1 MTEQHKESSTAD
13 SKEKKTSQGDEI
25 GKEFLSSWKSMSM
38 EDDDAIDF
46 GFDTVSKGKKKP
58 FDFEKMDLNFNLDGE
73 FGKISSFK
81 LDMSDLDFTCPP
93 KKNSQSKDKK
103 GEVSGAKRG
112 KQDEFNFNFDFNE
125 LDSFNL
131 DSSFMQVDTTSNS
144 NPRKKVVNNEGS
156 DEECA
161 KRPKSNTDEGVRAS
175 NDSTAVKSHAP
186 EGVETFKVETK
197 VGNLGN
203 LVSKQDGSVSNISSS
218 GNLDMQERDLP
229 EKENLTESIS
239 EQVIDMPCSEAV
251 GQSDSEQHTISDQ
264 HTEVISSGTRES
276 GVSGDKQE
284 ITHRTT
290 YQCTEMFSSGT
301 REINVSGDTQEIN
314 DKATNM
320 KPDTVDLQLE
330 PSSSHHI
337 TKSDNSVGEAITLG
351 RNAQGVTNDPEPEN
365 RYTSYENINKSDA
378 LKEISCH
385 NDNKETTSVCHLA
398 PANSKCV
405 VEKMVLIKDNKLHD
419 MQSSM
424 FSTPEGNRSLKQSS
438 TVGTKGIS
446 LGNKKNTEMVLGSIT
461 QKRENLRP
469 KDTKFGSKMAAD
481 SLTDSSKLMKDAAA
495 LLGNKDDLR
504 SSSDTR
510 EGIVSDVTPC
520 SGTLAGNKQSF
531 CEEVNNSKITVLERA
546 MPNKD
551 VNMLSSQV
559 NLSCLTDKPA
569 IITNQVVSVNSQPE
583 ASGKESSQKSRIT
596 SVEGN
601 KLTLK
606 NFKVTPALSSLKT
619 SRILTT
625 SLHQKE
631 TNSIVSSGQS
641 IQIQGITRSKN
652 DNPIDINNNK
662 KPSTPFL
669 KRKTIEVSE
678 ADFTSL
684 RSLKRIS
691 QSLSKSRDSK
701 ELSEEVIGEVE
712 SMPNN
717 LLYKQS
723 NSGLKS
729 PPEIKVMEVEIPD
742 SSKHMED
749 NSNVEKAEAYMKELE
764 DICSMLKKK
773 HEEAKD
779 LLVRAIVND
788 NNLLMLNHPIYEE
801 EIRKV
806 QKFASQLMS
815 KGIQT

>member
-669 KRKTIEVSE
+669 KRKTIEV
-678 ADFTSL
+678 
-684 RSLKRIS
+684 
-691 QSLSKSRDSK
+691 
-701 ELSEEVIGEVE
+701 E